1 MQDEKTSGENRKHKD
16 SLFVDYFSKDRDWKQ
31 HFLSLYNALHGTN
44 LQVETTSLERV
55 NLEQVLYK
63 SYYNDIAM
71 LVNGQ
76 FILMIEHQS
85 TINPNMPLR
94 LLEYVARI
102 YGNIVDSKAKFSR
115 HLVPLAKPE
124 FYVFYTGDQELPPES
139 YLYLSDAFPN
149 QTQNADLTLE
159 LKVKVCTIK
168 SESPSP
174 VVHSCHDL
182 EQYVQFLELVEEAR
196 ATGHEHPLKWAIQE
210 AVRRNILRDYLERKG
225 GEVLSILMTE
235 YDYATDMAV
244 LKEESYEDGLFVG
257 REEGI
262 SIGLERGLEQG
273 LERGRATGREEG
285 AYQNKLE
292 TARRLVARGFSAEDI
307 ADLTGLDLLQIE
319 ELGD

>member
-44 LQVETTSLERV
+44 LQVADTQLERV

-63 SYYNDIAM
+63 SYYNDIAV
-71 LVNGQ
+71 LVDGQ

-124 FYVFYTGDQELPPES
+124 FYVFYTGNQELPPES
-139 YLYLSDAFPN
+139 YLHLSDSFPN
-149 QTQNADLTLE
+149 QGQNADLTLE

-168 SESPSP
+168 SETPSP

-182 EQYVQFLELVEEAR
+182 EQYVQFLELMGEAK
-196 ATGHEHPLKWAIQE
+196 AAGHRHPLKWAIQE

-244 LKEESYEDGLFVG
+244 LKEEAYEDGFFVGREEG

-262 SIGLERGLEQG
+262 SIGLERG

-292 TARRLVARGFSAEDI
+292 TAKNLLSMGLAPEQVAQG
-307 ADLTGLDLLQIE
+307 TGLSLEVILQLI
-319 ELGD
+319 G

>member
-1 MQDEKTSGENRKHKD
+1 MQDEKPTGENRKHKD

-44 LQVETTSLERV
+44 LQVADTVLERV

-63 SYYNDIAM
+63 SYYNDIAV
-71 LVNGQ
+71 LVDGQ

-102 YGNIVDSKAKFSR
+102 YGSIVDSKAKFSR

-149 QTQNADLTLE
+149 QAPNSDLTLE

-168 SESPSP
+168 SDTPSP
-174 VVHSCHDL
+174 VVNSCTDL
-182 EQYVQFLELVEEAR
+182 EQYVQFLELVEDAK
-196 ATGHEHPLKWAIQE
+196 AADHETPLRWAIQE

-244 LKEESYEDGLFVG
+244 LKEEAYEDGLFVGLATG

-262 SIGLERGLEQG
+262 SIGL
-273 LERGRATGREEG
+273 ATGREEG

-292 TARRLVARGFSAEDI
+292 TARRLLAMGLEPEQVAQG
-307 ADLTGLDLLQIE
+307 TGLSLEVIQKLID
-319 ELGD
+319 